1 MSDSD
6 GPKEARVEVLR
17 AEVRVLMVGSRQVT
31 LSVARQLDAVE
42 PRQIKPFGR
51 VRIDKDPTDQA
62 IQRIEV
68 VGSAD
73 GGLARSAT
81 SRQLF
86 RCSRKHM
93 GSEQQCAEYKR
104 LRQADDAERQ
114 AQEARA
120 RQAGVTPPTPL
131 PGSLPNSS
139 SASRALYEHAE
150 HDWWGYTDGE
160 ALYKAWEKLPLIVL
174 AGLK

>member
-42 PRQIKPFGR
+42 PREIKPFGR
-51 VRIDKDPTDQA
+51 VRIDKDPTGQV
-62 IQRIEV
+62 IEV

-73 GGLARSAT
+73 GVLARSAT
-81 SRQLF
+81 SRERF
-86 RCSRKHM
+86 RCSRDHV

-104 LRQADDAERQ
+104 LQRAADAERQ
-114 AQEARA
+114 AQEAQARRA
-120 RQAGVTPPTPL
+120 GRTPPTPV
-131 PGSLPNSS
+131 PGRSP
-139 SASRALYEHAE
+139 ASRALHEHAE
-150 HDWWGYTDGE
+150 HEWWGYTHE
-160 ALYKAWEKLPLIVL
+160 RALYEAWEKLPLIVL